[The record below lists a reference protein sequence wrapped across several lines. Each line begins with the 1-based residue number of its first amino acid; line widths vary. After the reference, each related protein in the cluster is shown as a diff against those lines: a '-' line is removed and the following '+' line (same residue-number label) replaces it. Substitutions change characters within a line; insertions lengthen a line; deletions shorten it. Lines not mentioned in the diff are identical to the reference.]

1 MARAP
6 DKPDGDPPAVP
17 SSEDGESAARMI
29 EQSEKLEAFD
39 DPARFR
45 IGKVISRAALEPG
58 KRRPRKPR

>member
-6 DKPDGDPPAVP
+6 DKPDRDPPAVP
-17 SSEDGESAARMI
+17 VSEDGEGVARMV

-45 IGKVISRAALEPG
+45 IGKMISGAAQKPG

>member
-6 DKPDGDPPAVP
+6 EKPDRDPPDVP
-17 SSEDGESAARMI
+17 ASEDDSVARMV

-45 IGKVISRAALEPG
+45 IGKVISRAALKPG
-58 KRRPRKPR
+58 KRRPRKQR

>member
-6 DKPDGDPPAVP
+6 DKPDRDRPPA
-17 SSEDGESAARMI
+17 SAREDESVVRMI

-45 IGKVISRAALEPG
+45 IGKLISRAAVKPG

>member
-6 DKPDGDPPAVP
+6 DKPDPPAV
-17 SSEDGESAARMI
+17 SSNEEGDSVARMI

-45 IGKVISRAALEPG
+45 IGKMISRAALKRG